1 MTVELSPPAASGETA
16 CGFVA
21 LIGAPNVGKSTL
33 VNALVGS
40 KVTIVSRKVQ
50 TTRAL
55 IRGIVI
61 EDNAQII
68 LVDTPGIFSP
78 KRRLDRAMVSTAW
91 SGAHDADLV
100 CVLLDAK
107 AGIDEEADAILNKL
121 ATVQHPKILV
131 LNKIDLIPREKL
143 LALAQAANERMKFE
157 STFMISALSGDGVA
171 DLRKTLA
178 KMVPPGPFHYPEDQM
193 SDAPLRHLAAE
204 ITREKIY
211 RQLHQ
216 ELPYQSTVETDS
228 WTERK
233 DKSVRIEQTIF
244 VERESQRKI
253 VLGKGGATIKSIG
266 ADSRKEIAEI
276 VGEPVHLFLFVK
288 VRENWGDDPDRY
300 REMGLE
306 FPEGMIC
313 NDRGPIQANKE
324 VHGPMNVPRNVLW
337 FEVLLYLALTL
348 DSVSAAFRDRTPKAE
363 MTAPMIDV
371 DTVMAAGLILLLV
384 YFVRLAAQRRKNWP
398 RWVLTA
404 ALVLSVI
411 SLVLV
416 IGQNGVQFESGI
428 EVVSCT
434 LAATGLYFS
443 FTGDAVGWFNA

>member
-1 MTVELSPPAASGETA
+1 MMIEANGEAPAGTR

-33 VNALVGS
+33 VNALVGA

-61 EDNAQII
+61 ENNAQII
-68 LVDTPGIFSP
+68 LVDTPGIFLP

-107 AGIDEEADAILNKL
+107 SGIDEEAEAILTKAASVN
-121 ATVQHPKILV
+121 HDKILV
-131 LNKIDLIPREKL
+131 INKVDLVQREKL
-143 LALAQAANERMKFE
+143 LALAQAANQRMPFAR
-157 STFMISALSGDGVA
+157 TFMIAALSGDGVD
-171 DLRKTLA
+171 DLRHTLA
-178 KMVPPGPFHYPEDQM
+178 EMVPPGPFLYPEDQM
-193 SDAPLRHLAAE
+193 SDAPMRQLAAE

-211 RQLHQ
+211 RKLHQ
-216 ELPYQSTVETDS
+216 ELPYQSTVETDK
-228 WTERK
+228 WEERK

-253 VLGKGGATIKSIG
+253 VLGAGGATIKSIG

-276 VGEPVHLFLFVK
+276 LGVPVHLFLFVK

-306 FPEGMIC
+306 FP
-313 NDRGPIQANKE
+313 KE
-324 VHGPMNVPRNVLW
+324 
-337 FEVLLYLALTL
+337 
-348 DSVSAAFRDRTPKAE
+348 
-363 MTAPMIDV
+363 
-371 DTVMAAGLILLLV
+371 
-384 YFVRLAAQRRKNWP
+384 
-398 RWVLTA
+398 
-404 ALVLSVI
+404 
-411 SLVLV
+411 
-416 IGQNGVQFESGI
+416 
-428 EVVSCT
+428 
-434 LAATGLYFS
+434 
-443 FTGDAVGWFNA
+443 

>member
-1 MTVELSPPAASGETA
+1 MTIESSTDAAPAATR

-61 EDNAQII
+61 EDHAQII
-68 LVDTPGIFSP
+68 LVDTPGIFAP

-107 AGIDEEADAILNKL
+107 AGLDEEADAILSKL
-121 ATVQHPKILV
+121 ATVRHPKILV
-131 LNKIDLIPREKL
+131 LNKIDLVPREKL

-157 STFMISALSGDGVA
+157 NTFMISALSGDGVD

-178 KMVPPGPFHYPEDQM
+178 KMVPAGPFHYPEDQM
-193 SDAPLRHLAAE
+193 SDAPMRHLAAE

-233 DKSVRIEQTIF
+233 DKSIRIEQTIF

-276 VGEPVHLFLFVK
+276 VGVPVHLFLFVK
-288 VRENWGDDPDRY
+288 VRENWGDDPNRY

-306 FPEGMIC
+306 FP
-313 NDRGPIQANKE
+313 KE
-324 VHGPMNVPRNVLW
+324 
-337 FEVLLYLALTL
+337 
-348 DSVSAAFRDRTPKAE
+348 
-363 MTAPMIDV
+363 
-371 DTVMAAGLILLLV
+371 
-384 YFVRLAAQRRKNWP
+384 
-398 RWVLTA
+398 
-404 ALVLSVI
+404 
-411 SLVLV
+411 
-416 IGQNGVQFESGI
+416 
-428 EVVSCT
+428 
-434 LAATGLYFS
+434 
-443 FTGDAVGWFNA
+443 